1 MVTLERCAGL
11 VLVSLMTGCLA
22 PGPDSTNDSSNEEM
36 SSSEQGLTGL
46 GGLNLD
52 AQCRRRHGSSA
63 FAVLLQPV
71 ISPGA
76 AYAWRCFANGV
87 YNDIDMQLFCRWQY
101 NNASAFAAYGDFNNA
116 YSWSCYLP

>member
-1 MVTLERCAGL
+1 MRTIERCVGL
-11 VLVSLMTGCLA
+11 VLMSVMTGCLSR
-22 PGPDSTNDSSNEEM
+22 GSNVTDD
-36 SSSEQGLTGL
+36 SSEQMSSADQELTGL
-46 GGLNLD
+46 GGIDLD

-76 AYAWRCFANGV
+76 AYAWRCLANGV

-101 NNASAFAAYGDFNNA
+101 SNASAFGAYGDFNNA

>member
-1 MVTLERCAGL
+1 MKTIERCAGL
-11 VLVSLMTGCLA
+11 VLMSLMAGCLA
-22 PGPDSTNDSSNEEM
+22 PEPDATTDSGDRM
-36 SSSEQGLTGL
+36 SSAEQELTGL
-46 GGLNLD
+46 GGIDLD

-76 AYAWRCFANGV
+76 AYAWRCFAGGV

-101 NNASAFAAYGDFNNA
+101 GNASAFAAYGDFNNA